1 MAVAAAGPI
10 DACVGGACG
19 GDGEAEAEYDGEEE
33 RESDGAGARVGVD
46 VTRRCTVAGMYAMLI
61 DGRLANMHI
70 SAEHVALTAMVYVT
84 VGSSAEMFFCTPS
97 VTE

>member
-1 MAVAAAGPI
+1 MSQPMTGPATDFLAGGAAG
-10 DACVGGACG
+10 
-19 GDGEAEAEYDGEEE
+19 
-33 RESDGAGARVGVD
+33 AGVGVA
-46 VTRRCTVAGMYAMLI
+46 VIRRCTVAGMYAMLI